1 MEFDVETLSPTYRL
15 NIGIPGKSNAFE
27 ISRKLGLADGVIDR
41 AKQLLEGGDIAF
53 EDVIASLEED
63 KKIAE
68 EERDEAIAMN
78 IEMKRMREEL
88 EEKIHKFEKQKEKE
102 LERAREQAREIVREA
117 RQVSNEVKDEL
128 KELSKL
134 ESLGERNLAF
144 DKNRR
149 RLREL
154 EKKNRSS
161 IKRETSR
168 EPVDPSQLVL
178 GNRVKILSMDQNGEI
193 ISLPDEKGDLQVQVG
208 MMKIKVNLRDIM
220 LIDHVPAKKKPKKAS
235 YGSLYRKKA
244 QTISTS
250 TDVRGKSL
258 DDAVMDVE
266 KYIDDAFISGLEEVT
281 IIHGRGEGILRKGI
295 QEALKR
301 NKNVKSFRKGSYH
314 EGGDGVT
321 VVKLR

>member
-1 MEFDVETLSPTYRL
+1 MCIRDSLCILNDDLAVFYLIDIKCVERLTIFQHNKVCNIYDVVDRTHACIHQSLLQPPRRL
-15 NIGIPGKSNAFE
+15 LHFNIC
-27 ISRKLGLADGVIDR
+27 
-41 AKQLLEGGDIAF
+41 LLYTS
-53 EDVIASLEED
+53 VIASLEED

-88 EEKIHKFEKQKEKE
+88 EEKIRKFERQKEKE

-149 RLREL
+149 KLREL

-168 EPVDPSQLVL
+168 EPVDPSPVSYTHLDVYKRQIWISSTVRSSRT
-178 GNRVKILSMDQNGEI
+178 NRQ
-193 ISLPDEKGDLQVQVG
+193 
-208 MMKIKVNLRDIM
+208 R
-220 LIDHVPAKKKPKKAS
+220 
-235 YGSLYRKKA
+235 RKKMA
-244 QTISTS
+244 TAH
-250 TDVRGKSL
+250 R
-258 DDAVMDVE
+258 
-266 KYIDDAFISGLEEVT
+266 
-281 IIHGRGEGILRKGI
+281 
-295 QEALKR
+295 
-301 NKNVKSFRKGSYH
+301 
-314 EGGDGVT
+314 
-321 VVKLR
+321 

>member
-1 MEFDVETLSPTYRL
+1 MLLLKVTGYVHITQLIADRSNRNLCSSAPCVRRHGQGS
-15 NIGIPGKSNAFE
+15 IPGKSNAFE
-27 ISRKLGLADGVIDR
+27 ISRKLGLSDSVIER

-88 EEKIHKFEKQKEKE
+88 EEKIRKFERQKEKE

-149 RLREL
+149 KLREL

-168 EPVDPSQLVL
+168 EPVDRS
-178 GNRVKILSMDQNGEI
+178 R
-193 ISLPDEKGDLQVQVG
+193 
-208 MMKIKVNLRDIM
+208 RCR
-220 LIDHVPAKKKPKKAS
+220 H
-235 YGSLYRKKA
+235 
-244 QTISTS
+244 
-250 TDVRGKSL
+250 
-258 DDAVMDVE
+258 
-266 KYIDDAFISGLEEVT
+266 
-281 IIHGRGEGILRKGI
+281 
-295 QEALKR
+295 
-301 NKNVKSFRKGSYH
+301 H
-314 EGGDGVT
+314 E
-321 VVKLR
+321 

>member
-1 MEFDVETLSPTYRL
+1 MYDNIFADIGDEQSIEQSLSTFSSHMKTIVTIVEEAGPHSLTLFRRAGRRNRSDRRSGAGDRGFRKSSFKGGVFHCYDALYGIKKNYAISAEGVQNASMEFDVETLSPTYRL

-27 ISRKLGLADGVIDR
+27 ISRKLGLSDSVIER

-88 EEKIHKFEKQKEKE
+88 EEKIRKFERQKEKE

-149 RLREL
+149 
-154 EKKNRSS
+154 NCGSW
-161 IKRETSR
+161 KRKT
-168 EPVDPSQLVL
+168 
-178 GNRVKILSMDQNGEI
+178 
-193 ISLPDEKGDLQVQVG
+193 
-208 MMKIKVNLRDIM
+208 
-220 LIDHVPAKKKPKKAS
+220 
-235 YGSLYRKKA
+235 
-244 QTISTS
+244 
-250 TDVRGKSL
+250 
-258 DDAVMDVE
+258 
-266 KYIDDAFISGLEEVT
+266 
-281 IIHGRGEGILRKGI
+281 
-295 QEALKR
+295 EAP
-301 NKNVKSFRKGSYH
+301 
-314 EGGDGVT
+314 
-321 VVKLR
+321 

>member
-1 MEFDVETLSPTYRL
+1 M
-15 NIGIPGKSNAFE
+15 
-27 ISRKLGLADGVIDR
+27 
-41 AKQLLEGGDIAF
+41 
-53 EDVIASLEED
+53 
-63 KKIAE
+63 
-68 EERDEAIAMN
+68 
-78 IEMKRMREEL
+78 
-88 EEKIHKFEKQKEKE
+88 
-102 LERAREQAREIVREA
+102 REA

-149 RLREL
+149 KLREL

-220 LIDHVPAKKKPKKAS
+220 LIDHVPTKKSKPKKS
-235 YGSLYRKKA
+235 GYGTLYRKKA
-244 QTISTS
+244 QTISVS
-250 TDVRGKSL
+250 IDVRGKSL

-301 NKNVKSFRKGSYH
+301 NKNVKGFRKGSYH

>member
-1 MEFDVETLSPTYRL
+1 M
-15 NIGIPGKSNAFE
+15 
-27 ISRKLGLADGVIDR
+27 
-41 AKQLLEGGDIAF
+41 
-53 EDVIASLEED
+53 
-63 KKIAE
+63 
-68 EERDEAIAMN
+68 
-78 IEMKRMREEL
+78 
-88 EEKIHKFEKQKEKE
+88 
-102 LERAREQAREIVREA
+102 REA

-208 MMKIKVNLRDIM
+208 IMKIKVNLKDIM
-220 LIDHVPAKKKPKKAS
+220 LIDHMPAKKKPKKAS
-235 YGSLYRKKA
+235 YGSLYRKK
-244 QTISTS
+244 S
-250 TDVRGKSL
+250 TDHIHIHRCAGK
-258 DDAVMDVE
+258 
-266 KYIDDAFISGLEEVT
+266 K
-281 IIHGRGEGILRKGI
+281 
-295 QEALKR
+295 ALTMR
-301 NKNVKSFRKGSYH
+301 
-314 EGGDGVT
+314 
-321 VVKLR
+321 

>member
-1 MEFDVETLSPTYRL
+1 MQE
-15 NIGIPGKSNAFE
+15 
-27 ISRKLGLADGVIDR
+27 
-41 AKQLLEGGDIAF
+41 QLLEGGDIAF

-88 EEKIHKFEKQKEKE
+88 EEKIRKFERQKEKE

-149 RLREL
+149 KLREL

-220 LIDHVPAKKKPKKAS
+220 LIDHVPVNQRAS
-235 YGSLYRKKA
+235 RKSSGYGRLYRKKA
-244 QTISTS
+244 QTISVS
-250 TDVRGKSL
+250 IDVRGKSL

-266 KYIDDAFISGLEEVT
+266 KYIDDAFISGPQ
-281 IIHGRGEGILRKGI
+281 K
-295 QEALKR
+295 K
-301 NKNVKSFRKGSYH
+301 
-314 EGGDGVT
+314 
-321 VVKLR
+321 